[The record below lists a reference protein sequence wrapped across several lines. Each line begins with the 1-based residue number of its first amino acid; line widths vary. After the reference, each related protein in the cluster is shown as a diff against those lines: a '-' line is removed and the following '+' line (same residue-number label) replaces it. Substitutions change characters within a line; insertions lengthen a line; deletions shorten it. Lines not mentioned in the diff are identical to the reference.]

1 MTKSEELLWLREKVK
16 ELAEENADLRKENEG
31 LAGTLGDLFE
41 EELVE
46 KLLGVDEGLNFASPL
61 DFAKSLIEHT
71 THVEEIQI
79 ETDEMDY
86 TIPEHDRVTFD
97 FDELEEIAEYLLV
110 YCKHNKEKIE

>member
-16 ELAEENADLRKENEG
+16 ELAEENAKMKSENQS
-31 LAGTLGDLFE
+31 LTDTLGDLFE

-46 KLLGVDEGLNFASPL
+46 KLLGMDEGLNFASPL

-79 ETDEMDY
+79 ETEEMEY

-110 YCKHNKEKIE
+110 YCKHNKEMLD